1 MRCRGVA
8 QPGRVLAWGAR
19 GRRFDSC
26 RPDHKIKMSPTAT
39 LLFYNRAAVES
50 NRGSEQAHKV
60 RAVKGAR
67 ERREWELHSCRPDH
81 KIRMSPIGGIIIL
94 SS

>member
-1 MRCRGVA
+1 
-8 QPGRVLAWGAR
+8 
-19 GRRFDSC
+19 
-26 RPDHKIKMSPTAT
+26 MSPTAA

-60 RAVKGAR
+60 RAVKGAH

-81 KIRMSPIGGIIIL
+81 KIQIGHGADFNFIVGITD
-94 SS
+94 

>member
-1 MRCRGVA
+1 
-8 QPGRVLAWGAR
+8 
-19 GRRFDSC
+19 
-26 RPDHKIKMSPTAT
+26 MSPTAA

-67 ERREWELHSCRPDH
+67 EHINAGASVFAIALSRLDAPALTTNHS
-81 KIRMSPIGGIIIL
+81 L
-94 SS
+94 T